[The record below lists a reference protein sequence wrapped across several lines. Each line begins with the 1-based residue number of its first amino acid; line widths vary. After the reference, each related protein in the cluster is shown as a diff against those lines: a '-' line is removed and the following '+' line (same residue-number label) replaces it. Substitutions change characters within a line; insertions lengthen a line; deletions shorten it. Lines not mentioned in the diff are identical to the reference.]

1 MTLIVKTKKK
11 SEPWYSLQ
19 RSWVWY
25 LFRIFSLYHTFCQL
39 IYHRPI
45 LPADPIKR
53 PLCVSLPDFKK
64 LIVSESNIGKKY
76 PPIYLLHLLLVKQV
90 HFTHDIYMRNLQLN
104 HRRQCRQDTS
114 KELAT
119 VHNKLRINQEYTTHS
134 EVPLM
139 QCLHQLSHHWH
150 VGVQF
155 YLACGLTKKYMN
167 RQICTLGGVPSEKMG
182 DACRLT

>member
-1 MTLIVKTKKK
+1 MG
-11 SEPWYSLQ
+11 Q
-19 RSWVWY
+19 GNY
-25 LFRIFSLYHTFCQL
+25 LSPGIREVMRPIYTYLGYLSDFFRCTTPFGNIH
-39 IYHRPI
+39 IHHRPI
-45 LPADPIKR
+45 LPANPIKWR
-53 PLCVSLPDFKK
+53 LCVSLPDFKK
-64 LIVSESNIGKKY
+64 LIISESVGIKC

-114 KELAT
+114 KKLAT

-155 YLACGLTKKYMN
+155 YLACGLTRKLK
-167 RQICTLGGVPSEKMG
+167 
-182 DACRLT
+182 

>member
-1 MTLIVKTKKK
+1 MG
-11 SEPWYSLQ
+11 Q
-19 RSWVWY
+19 GNY
-25 LFRIFSLYHTFCQL
+25 LSPGIREVMRPIYLSGIPVRLFSLHHTFCQF
-39 IYHRPI
+39 II
-45 LPADPIKR
+45 DPYY
-53 PLCVSLPDFKK
+53 LPDFKK
-64 LIVSESNIGKKY
+64 LIISESVGKKC

-114 KELAT
+114 KKLAT

-155 YLACGLTKKYMN
+155 YLACGLTRKLK
-167 RQICTLGGVPSEKMG
+167 
-182 DACRLT
+182 